1 MRQLLVERDLH
12 QSGPIQM
19 STPQRKPSRSRKNN
33 NSRDRR
39 SSRPKKDEDFSSPP
53 EEVRAELISEDELA
67 KEAKRRE
74 KQQPLLKRIAKA
86 MNKEAD
92 DTFKELI
99 INSEPLERRMAFLED
114 GVLQKFEVEKTDQE
128 QMVGAIFKGKIQ
140 NHEPGIKAAFVDIGL
155 PKNAFLHYWDIVQQG
170 LGEDIDALEDDDLPD
185 DDIDDEDDDHY
196 EGHPENLKDPGE
208 DLDEEDREDLS
219 DVDDDLAVD
228 DADLDSDDDE
238 EEEDD
243 SQEDDLEEESDE
255 DNPDFENEEA
265 VASENSHEEKAEN
278 PEKSDDSDEKSSEKP
293 GSANKQGKS
302 PRQAKG
308 KGKPDDNKQGNGRNK
323 NRRHKN
329 KAKQSN
335 RRQSRQQTPPPDEII
350 AKHPIGSEIIVQIT
364 KAQIGTKGPRTTTNL
379 AIPGRFMVLMPY
391 SPQSGISRKI
401 EDREERK
408 RLKVIL
414 SKLEI
419 PKTMGVIIRT
429 AGQGKRLRYF
439 ERDLAMLVK
448 MWEEV
453 EEKINKT
460 GAHGLVYREPNIIGR
475 TVRDFLTEDIDRVL
489 IDNKEDFDTI
499 QSEVAKISRS
509 SKSKV
514 TLFKDDIPIFERFNI
529 ERQIEQ
535 TFARCVP
542 LPSGGEIVI
551 EETEAL
557 TAIDV
562 NTGGHRIDSA
572 SGKNFIL
579 DVNLEAAREVARQI
593 RLRNIGGLIIVDFI
607 DMKRR
612 GDRNNVFH
620 TMRRCMDHDR
630 ARSHVLPISQLGILQ
645 MTRQRH
651 HESNY
656 STMFEPCPYCRG
668 RGIVKSS
675 RTVSVEIQRKITS
688 IVRRV
693 RSRNN
698 DNQELHLRVT
708 LHPENLERLRTEDED
723 RLVVI
728 ENEHGVKLSFRADPG
743 FHVENF
749 NIVNAETN
757 EELH

>member
-1 MRQLLVERDLH
+1 
-12 QSGPIQM
+12 M
-19 STPQRKPSRSRKNN
+19 SSPQRKSSRSRNN
-33 NSRDRR
+33 NSRDRKN
-39 SSRPKKDEDFSSPP
+39 SRPKKHEDFSSPP
-53 EEVRAELISEDELA
+53 DEVRAELIPEEELT
-67 KEAKRRE
+67 KEAKKRE

-92 DTFKELI
+92 ETFKELI

-140 NHEPGIKAAFVDIGL
+140 NHEPGIKAAFIDIGQ

-185 DDIDDEDDDHY
+185 DDVEEEDDEHY
-196 EGHPENLKDPGE
+196 EGHPENLEEPGE
-208 DLDEEDREDLS
+208 DLDEDDRADLD
-219 DVDDDLAVD
+219 DVDDDIAVD
-228 DADLDSDDDE
+228 EGDLDSDD
-238 EEEDD
+238 EEDD
-243 SQEDDLEEESDE
+243 SEPLDSEGDAQDE
-255 DNPDFENEEA
+255 DSEDESEKEEA
-265 VASENSHEEKAEN
+265 VASENSDEEKAQGSKEAKGSDKKSA
-278 PEKSDDSDEKSSEKP
+278 EKSDSSNNKGKSSR
-293 GSANKQGKS
+293 QG
-302 PRQAKG
+302 KG
-308 KGKPDDNKQGNGRNK
+308 KGKPDDNNQGKGRNK

-335 RRQSRQQTPPPDEII
+335 RRNSRQQTPPPDEII
-350 AKHPIGSEIIVQIT
+350 AKHPIGSDIIVQIT

-414 SKLEI
+414 GKLEI

-429 AGQGKRLRYF
+429 AGMGKKLRYF

-453 EEKINKT
+453 EEKINNT
-460 GAHGLVYREPNIIGR
+460 GAHGLVYREPDIIGR

-489 IDNKEDFDTI
+489 IDSNEDYERI
-499 QSEVAKISRS
+499 QTEVAKISRS

-514 TLFKDDIPIFERFNI
+514 SLFKDDIPIFERFNI

-562 NTGGHRIDSA
+562 NTGGHRIDSS
-572 SGKNFIL
+572 SGNNFIL
-579 DVNLEAAREVARQI
+579 DVNMEAAREVARQV

-620 TMRRCMDHDR
+620 SMRRYMDQDR

-693 RSRNN
+693 RSRDN

-708 LHPENLERLRTEDED
+708 LHPENLERLRTEDEG